1 LADGNIEARNSVRGL
16 FVRLD
21 NSGRRSGQGENKL
34 REAMCDE
41 ALMCPPE
48 NHVARNQILLKTNTK
63 IFTT

>member
-16 FVRLD
+16 FVHLD
-21 NSGRRSGQGENKL
+21 NFGRRSGRGEKKL
-34 REAMCDE
+34 RETMCDE

-48 NHVARNQILLKTNTK
+48 NYVARNQISLKTNTK